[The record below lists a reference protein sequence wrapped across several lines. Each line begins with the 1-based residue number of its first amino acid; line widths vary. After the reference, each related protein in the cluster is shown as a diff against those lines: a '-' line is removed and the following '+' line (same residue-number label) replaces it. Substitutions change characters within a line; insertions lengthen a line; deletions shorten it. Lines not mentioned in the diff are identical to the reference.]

1 MADEHGRLRNIS
13 AGDSQADSRQH
24 PRHSYFG
31 TKRSWVQIPPPR
43 QPKHQF
49 RGLIRIAGRAPEWF
63 AGILRASHL
72 GADFEMRIPNGSRIP
87 HASLAAAC
95 RTVSSSPEARDTDLV
110 SIGLDS
116 AAFTTRVIS
125 DTYEAEAA
133 GYTDSPSFMAGGRD
147 LFAEPGRA
155 PGIACRGYRT
165 SDGLAGLPGRD
176 QLRRALLGAS
186 ASND

>member
-1 MADEHGRLRNIS
+1 MNIELLVVP
-13 AGDSQADSRQH
+13 DC
-24 PRHSYFG
+24 
-31 TKRSWVQIPPPR
+31 
-43 QPKHQF
+43 
-49 RGLIRIAGRAPEWF
+49 
-63 AGILRASHL
+63 
-72 GADFEMRIPNGSRIP
+72 P
-87 HASLAAAC
+87 HAEPAAELLQRA
-95 RTVSSSPEARDTDLV
+95 LV

-133 GYTDSPSFMAGGRD
+133 GFTGSPSFMAGGRD

-155 PGIACRGYRT
+155 PGIACRVYRT

-176 QLRRALLGAS
+176 QLRRALLGAF

>member
-1 MADEHGRLRNIS
+1 M
-13 AGDSQADSRQH
+13 
-24 PRHSYFG
+24 
-31 TKRSWVQIPPPR
+31 
-43 QPKHQF
+43 
-49 RGLIRIAGRAPEWF
+49 
-63 AGILRASHL
+63 
-72 GADFEMRIPNGSRIP
+72 
-87 HASLAAAC
+87 
-95 RTVSSSPEARDTDLV
+95 

-116 AAFTTRVIS
+116 AAHTTRVIS

-133 GYTDSPSFMAGGRD
+133 GFTGSPSFMADGRD

-155 PGIACRGYRT
+155 PGIACRVYRT